1 MLFRSRPPF
10 GDGDARAILA
20 RQLAGGLDVDE
31 FHEALGAW
39 LRRGLAITQDDRFPD
54 AAAMQRAWR
63 MTVKTVSRAERRA
76 GWWRRLV
83 FGEPTAPGSRPA
95 PPVVARGT

>member
-1 MLFRSRPPF
+1 VLSGRPPF

-54 AAAMQRAWR
+54 AASMQRAWR
-63 MTVKTVSRAERRA
+63 ATVKTVSRAERRA

-83 FGEPTAPGSRPA
+83 FGEPTPNAPRPA

>member
-1 MLFRSRPPF
+1 
-10 GDGDARAILA
+10 
-20 RQLAGGLDVDE
+20 
-31 FHEALGAW
+31 

-63 MTVKTVSRAERRA
+63 LTVKTVSRAERRA

-83 FGEPTAPGSRPA
+83 FGDPTPGAPRPA
-95 PPVVARGT
+95 LPVVARGT